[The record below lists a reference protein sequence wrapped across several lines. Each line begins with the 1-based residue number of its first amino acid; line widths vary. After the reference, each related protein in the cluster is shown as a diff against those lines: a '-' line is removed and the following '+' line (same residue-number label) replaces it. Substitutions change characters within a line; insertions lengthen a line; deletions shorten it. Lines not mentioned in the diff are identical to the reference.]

1 MISKTRKV
9 VVFFIIACHAIGFLE
24 AQTLRALNAAE
35 LKIALKRLNV
45 LGSVLFVAAH
55 PDDENTAFLAMMAQ
69 GRQYRSAYLAMTRG
83 EGGQNL
89 IGPEQDELMG
99 VIRTQELLEAR
110 NIDGAEQFFSRAI
123 DFGFSKNSEET
134 IRFWGK
140 EKTLADVVWII
151 RKFRPDVIVTR
162 FTPEQGGHGNH
173 TASAIFANQ
182 AYEAAANP
190 AHFPEQLKYVKTW
203 KAKRIVW
210 NVFRFQQSE
219 NPVRPANS
227 VTLDLGS
234 YNSLL
239 GKSYTEISGESRSMH
254 KSQGF
259 GAGQNRGEFV
269 NYFQHVAGD
278 TAKEDLFDGVNTG
291 WSRVAGGEAT
301 GKLLDEAYRSF
312 DIESPSRII
321 PVLLKAHAAMSRLS
335 DPWVDVKRKELQNL
349 ILSCAGI
356 WVDALS
362 ADYSVVP
369 GAELKLSTLVINRS
383 EYPLVLERITVPFS
397 SKDSIWNARLQNN
410 VLLRSNFS
418 VQLPKDIAYTQPY
431 WLVEDAE
438 AGSYRVA
445 DQRVVAQPENAPA
458 MSVSIILA
466 SPDGRLEVSVPVRYR
481 SVDPVEGEVYR
492 PLEIVPPV
500 AINLLEP
507 VHVFPD
513 MNEKKIEVNLRSG
526 AANVSGKARLKL
538 PKGWVA
544 KPDAIS
550 FEFKS
555 KNEEQ
560 FISFLVKPAN
570 GAASG
575 KFSAEAEVDGKRMTL
590 GMKTIQ
596 YKHIR
601 PQTVFPHEEGKLL
614 RMDVKKNGQN
624 VAYVM
629 GAGDDIPQALRQVGY
644 SVTLLSDEEIA
655 EGDLAKYDAIVAG
668 VRAYNTRPK
677 LRIHQ
682 KRLMD
687 YVEQGGTYVVQYVTL
702 QRGESENIAPYPLTI
717 SRERVTVE
725 EAPVAFPNPKH
736 MILNSPNIITS
747 EDFKGWVQERGLY
760 FANKWDARYDSVLTT
775 SDPGE
780 PARSGGLLV
789 AQHGKGQ
796 YVYTGLAF
804 FRQLPAGVS
813 GAYRLFVN
821 LVSAKGIARQEK
833 AEK

>member
-1 MISKTRKV
+1 
-9 VVFFIIACHAIGFLE
+9 
-24 AQTLRALNAAE
+24 
-35 LKIALKRLNV
+35 
-45 LGSVLFVAAH
+45 
-55 PDDENTAFLAMMAQ
+55 
-69 GRQYRSAYLAMTRG
+69 
-83 EGGQNL
+83 
-89 IGPEQDELMG
+89 LMG
-99 VIRTQELLEAR
+99 LIRTQELLEAR
-110 NIDGAEQFFSRAI
+110 NIDGAEQFFTRAI

-173 TASAIFANQ
+173 TSSGIFANQ

-190 AHFPEQLKYVKTW
+190 AQFPEQLKYVKTW

-219 NPVRPANS
+219 NPARPANS

-278 TAKEDLFDGVNTG
+278 TAREDLFEGVNTG
-291 WSRVAGGEAT
+291 WSRVAGGEAV
-301 GKLLDEAYRSF
+301 GKLLDEAYLSF
-312 DIESPSRII
+312 EVESPSRII
-321 PVLLKAHAAMSRLS
+321 PVLLKAHAGMSRLS
-335 DPWVDVKRKELQNL
+335 DPWVDVKKKELQNL

-362 ADYSVVP
+362 TDYSVVP
-369 GAELKLSTLVINRS
+369 GAELKLSTLIINRS
-383 EYPLVLERITVPFS
+383 DYPFVLERIIVPYS
-397 SKDSIWNARLQNN
+397 AKDSTWNARLQNN
-410 VLLRSNFS
+410 ILLRSNFS
-418 VQLPKDIAYTQPY
+418 VQIPKDMAYTQPY
-431 WLVEDAE
+431 WLMNNTET
-438 AGSYRVA
+438 GSYSVA
-445 DQRVVAQPENAPA
+445 DQRLIAQPENAPA
-458 MSVSIILA
+458 LSVTVVLS
-466 SPDGRLEVSVPVRYR
+466 SPDARLEVSVPVRYR

-500 AINLLEP
+500 AINVLET

-513 MNEKKIEVNLRSG
+513 NNEKKIEVNLKSG
-526 AANVSGKARLKL
+526 AANVAGKARLKL
-538 PKGWVA
+538 PKGWVV

-550 FEFKS
+550 FELKN

-570 GAASG
+570 GAESG
-575 KFSAEAEVDGKRMTL
+575 KFSVEAGVGGKRMTL
-590 GMKTIQ
+590 GMRTIQ

-601 PQTVFPHEEGKLL
+601 PQTVFPNAEGKLL
-614 RMDVKKNGQN
+614 RTDVKKKGQN
-624 VAYVM
+624 VAYIM

-655 EGDLAKYDAIVAG
+655 EGDLRKYDAIVAG
-668 VRAYNTRPK
+668 VRAYNTRQK
-677 LRIHQ
+677 LRTHQ

-687 YVEQGGTYVVQYVTL
+687 YVEQGGTYVVQYVTP

-717 SRERVTVE
+717 SRDRVTVE

-736 MILNSPNIITS
+736 MILNSPNKITA

-760 FANKWDARYDSVLTT
+760 FANKWDAKFDSVLTT
-775 SDPGE
+775 NDPGE

-789 AQHGKGQ
+789 AQHGKGY
-796 YVYTGLAF
+796 YVYTGYAF
-804 FRQLPAGVS
+804 FRQLPAGVP

-821 LVSAKGIARQEK
+821 LVSAKGISRQDK

>member
-1 MISKTRKV
+1 MISRTWKV
-9 VVFFIIACHAIGFLE
+9 VGLFIIAFHAVDFLE
-24 AQTLRALNAAE
+24 AQTPRALSAAE
-35 LKIALKRLNV
+35 LKIALKRMNV

-55 PDDENTAFLAMMAQ
+55 PDDENTAFLATMAQ

-99 VIRTQELLEAR
+99 LIRTQELLEAR
-110 NIDGAEQFFSRAI
+110 NIDGAEQFFTRAI

-151 RKFRPDVIVTR
+151 RKFRPDVIVAR

-182 AYEAAANP
+182 AFEAAAAP
-190 AHFPEQLKYVKTW
+190 ARFPEQLKYVKTW

-210 NVFRFQQSE
+210 NVFRFQQSD
-219 NPVRPANS
+219 NPARPANS
-227 VTLDLGS
+227 VTLDLGA

-278 TAKEDLFDGVNTG
+278 TAREDLFEGVNTG
-291 WSRVAGGEAT
+291 WSRVAGGEAV
-301 GKLLDEAYRSF
+301 GKLLDEAYLSF
-312 DIESPSRII
+312 EVESPSRII
-321 PVLLKAHAAMSRLS
+321 PVLLKAHAGMSRLS
-335 DPWVDVKRKELQNL
+335 DPWVDVKKKELQNL

-362 ADYSVVP
+362 TDYSVVP
-369 GAELKLSTLVINRS
+369 GAELKLSTLIINRS
-383 EYPLVLERITVPFS
+383 DYPFVLERIIVPYS
-397 SKDSIWNARLQNN
+397 AKDSTWNARLQNN
-410 VLLRSNFS
+410 ILLRSNFS
-418 VQLPKDIAYTQPY
+418 VQIPKDMAYTQPY
-431 WLVEDAE
+431 WLMNNTET
-438 AGSYRVA
+438 GSYSVA
-445 DQRVVAQPENAPA
+445 DQRLIAQPENAPA
-458 MSVSIILA
+458 LSVTVVLS
-466 SPDGRLEVSVPVRYR
+466 SPDARLEVSVPVRYR

-500 AINLLEP
+500 AINVLET

-513 MNEKKIEVNLRSG
+513 NNEKKIEVNLKSG
-526 AANVSGKARLKL
+526 AANVAGKARLKL
-538 PKGWVA
+538 PKGWVV

-550 FEFKS
+550 FELKN

-570 GAASG
+570 GAESG
-575 KFSAEAEVDGKRMTL
+575 KFSVEAGVGGKRMTL
-590 GMKTIQ
+590 GMRTIQ

-601 PQTVFPHEEGKLL
+601 PQTVFPNAEGKLL
-614 RMDVKKNGQN
+614 RTDVKKKGQN
-624 VAYVM
+624 VAYIM

-655 EGDLAKYDAIVAG
+655 EGDLRKYDAIVAG
-668 VRAYNTRPK
+668 VRAYNTRQK
-677 LRIHQ
+677 LRTHQ

-687 YVEQGGTYVVQYVTL
+687 YVEQGGTYVVQYVTP

-717 SRERVTVE
+717 SRDRVTVE

-736 MILNSPNIITS
+736 MILNSPNKITA

-760 FANKWDARYDSVLTT
+760 FANKWDAKFDSVLTT
-775 SDPGE
+775 NDPGE

-789 AQHGKGQ
+789 AQHGKGY
-796 YVYTGLAF
+796 YVYTGYAF
-804 FRQLPAGVS
+804 FRQLPAGVP

-821 LVSAKGIARQEK
+821 LVSAKGISRQDK